1 MRNKNYTLAQKA
13 YDVLHDRIAQGY
25 YPLGAALSR
34 RRVAA
39 ELDMSVLP
47 VSEALKRL
55 ENEGVL
61 ETRARIGTR
70 IKIPSPGEV
79 RGLLELREALECESA
94 RLFSQRA
101 TGQEMSAVLQTA
113 CELDQSTVESWQVEQ
128 EEAPWP
134 EVRRSDMNLHL
145 RIAECGRSPQLH
157 RQLKQTLTVF
167 WNIARLLPIYEQVS
181 GPTWHQDL
189 VTAISERNADRAE
202 AAMRS
207 HVKRALDDV
216 LHLLHEFLLWDEN
229 GLAAL
234 SMSRGSVPSRE
245 KVSG

>member
-1 MRNKNYTLAQKA
+1 MRKENYTLAQKA
-13 YDVLHDRIAQGY
+13 YDVLHDRILQGH
-25 YPLGAALSR
+25 YPLGATLSR

-39 ELDMSVLP
+39 ELEMSVLP
-47 VSEALKRL
+47 VAEALKRL

-70 IKIPSPGEV
+70 VKIPSPGEV

-101 TGQEMSAVLQTA
+101 TSQEKSEVLKTA
-113 CELDQSTVESWQVEQ
+113 RELDQSTVECGQAVQ

-134 EVRRSDMNLHL
+134 EVRRSDLNLHL

-167 WNIARLLPIYEQVS
+167 WNIARLLPIYEQVA

-189 VTAISERNADRAE
+189 VTAISERHADRAE
-202 AAMRS
+202 AAMRA
-207 HVKRALDDV
+207 HVKQALDDV
-216 LHLLHEFLLWDEN
+216 LHSLHDFLLWDEN

-234 SMSRGSVPSRE
+234 SMSRGRVSSKE
-245 KVSG
+245 KASG

>member
-1 MRNKNYTLAQKA
+1 MRKENYTLAQKA
-13 YDVLHDRIAQGY
+13 YDVLHDRIAQGH
-25 YPLGAALSR
+25 YPLGATLSR

-39 ELDMSVLP
+39 ELEMSVLP
-47 VSEALKRL
+47 VAEALKRL

-70 IKIPSPGEV
+70 VKIPSPGEV

-101 TGQEMSAVLQTA
+101 TGQERSEVLQTA
-113 CELDQSTVESWQVEQ
+113 RELDQSTVKCGQVAQ

-157 RQLKQTLTVF
+157 RQLKQTLTAF
-167 WNIARLLPIYEQVS
+167 WNIAHLLPISEQVS
-181 GPTWHQDL
+181 GQTWHQDL

-202 AAMRS
+202 AAMRD

-234 SMSRGSVPSRE
+234 SMLRGGGPAGR
-245 KVSG
+245 K

>member
-1 MRNKNYTLAQKA
+1 MRKEDYTLAQKA

-25 YPLGAALSR
+25 YPLGATLSR

-47 VSEALKRL
+47 VSEALKQL

-61 ETRARIGTR
+61 ETRARIGTWV
-70 IKIPSPGEV
+70 KIPSPAEV

-101 TGQEMSAVLQTA
+101 TGQERSEVLQTA
-113 CELDQSTVESWQVEQ
+113 RELDQSTVECGQAAQ
-128 EEAPWP
+128 EEAPWL
-134 EVRRSDMNLHL
+134 EVRRSDLNLHS
-145 RIAECGRSPQLH
+145 RIVKCGRSPQLH
-157 RQLKQTLTVF
+157 KQLKQTLTVF
-167 WNIARLLPIYEQVS
+167 WNIARLLPIYEQVAS
-181 GPTWHQDL
+181 PTWHQDL

-207 HVKRALDDV
+207 HVKQALDDV
-216 LHLLHEFLLWDEN
+216 LHSLHEFLLWDEN

-234 SMSRGSVPSRE
+234 SMSRGSVSSRE
-245 KVSG
+245 KVSE